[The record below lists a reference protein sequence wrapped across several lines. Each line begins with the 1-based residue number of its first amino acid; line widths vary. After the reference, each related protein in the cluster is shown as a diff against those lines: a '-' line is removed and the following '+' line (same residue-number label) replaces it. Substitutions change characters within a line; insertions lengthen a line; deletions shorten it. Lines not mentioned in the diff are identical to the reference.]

1 MAEETQARQ
10 VVVITLGAEQYA
22 LPITQVQEII
32 RYTQPRSVASSDYAL
47 RGVFSLRGRIIPVYD
62 LATRLGVSSEIGEH
76 SKIVIVE
83 TATQTI
89 GMIVD
94 GVEEVLTIEADQL
107 QAAPDAVDATLVNA
121 IAKLGDRLVMLLT
134 PRTLFE
140 DAAEALV

>member
-10 VVVITLGAEQYA
+10 VVVVTLGAEQYA

-62 LATRLGVSSEIGEH
+62 LATRLGVNTEIGEH
-76 SKIVIVE
+76 TKIVIVE
-83 TATQTI
+83 TAAQTI

-107 QAAPDAVDATLVNA
+107 QAAPDAVDATLVSA
-121 IAKLGDRLVMLLT
+121 IAKLGERLVMLLT
-134 PRTLFE
+134 PSTLFE
-140 DAAEALV
+140 EQAAALA